1 MNIASLTG
9 NNLFSYSPHSLSEI
23 GLYSRENMTESS
35 TSATETKKKLLE
47 NAKREFLEKGFM
59 GASLRTIAANAGVTT
74 GAMYRHFKD
83 KDDFFCTLVD
93 EAIEFTTKT
102 VMMADSSHHLDL
114 DNLISKEPFEQER
127 ESTSELLNY
136 MFDNFDTFTLLLT
149 KAAGSTHEHFQ
160 EEICELYT
168 KSCSETFDWMYEN
181 KIAQKKVD
189 DMTVHFIASTVINA
203 FVEII
208 THKMS
213 KEEAFQYIEN
223 IEEFTRYG
231 MIHMMGIPCSHD
243 K

>member
-1 MNIASLTG
+1 
-9 NNLFSYSPHSLSEI
+9 
-23 GLYSRENMTESS
+23 
-35 TSATETKKKLLE
+35 
-47 NAKREFLEKGFM
+47 
-59 GASLRTIAANAGVTT
+59 
-74 GAMYRHFKD
+74 
-83 KDDFFCTLVD
+83 
-93 EAIEFTTKT
+93 
-102 VMMADSSHHLDL
+102 
-114 DNLISKEPFEQER
+114 
-127 ESTSELLNY
+127 